1 MRIVSYPNY
10 LAIWL
15 HEKYNHKMNKLNYNI
30 IYSIDVCDTI
40 TNYVHT
46 MSVPI
51 ASSYSYCLQ
60 SEVAELVI
68 SEPAY

>member
-1 MRIVSYPNY
+1 M
-10 LAIWL
+10 
-15 HEKYNHKMNKLNYNI
+15 
-30 IYSIDVCDTI
+30 DVCDTI

-46 MSVPI
+46 MSVLI
-51 ASSYSYCLQ
+51 GSSCYCLQ